1 MSIIQNRRTETVC
14 PIMFPEPYKGP
25 LVKTGPKSVAEKARH
40 NYLMARL
47 KDNEIEHISFKH
59 QGSAKLIFL

>member
-1 MSIIQNRRTETVC
+1 MSIIQNRRTENVC
-14 PIMFPEPYKGP
+14 PIVFPEPYKGP

-47 KDNEIEHISFKH
+47 KDNEI
-59 QGSAKLIFL
+59 